1 MTTDVHA
8 PNVQSTRR
16 PDSVPAPIA
25 DPRWQFSVSVVIAA
39 FNEGATIGG
48 VVERTRAA
56 CPEAEVI
63 VVDDASTDATAA
75 QAEAAGARVIRRPYN
90 LGQGAGIKTGVRAAA
105 GDVVVLL
112 DGDGQHD
119 PNDIS
124 RLLELIGP
132 YDLVIGERD
141 RAGQQ
146 NVVRWVGNSA
156 LNRLGS
162 YLVGIPM
169 RDLTSGFRAM
179 RRHVMLD
186 VLHLLPNQY
195 SWSTTSALAFAKAGF
210 HVRFEPIIVRRRETG
225 QSSQKLMRN
234 GIRFLLIILRVST
247 LFSPLRIFFPMFVLL
262 EALALV
268 GYVWSVAAGAPKLHL
283 PPSTVM
289 FFLGGLVLFFF
300 GLISEQIAHL
310 RFRSPESWLTVGPAR
325 R

>member
-1 MTTDVHA
+1 MPTDSQAPTVH
-8 PNVQSTRR
+8 
-16 PDSVPAPIA
+16 SVPRTDREPAAIA
-25 DPRWQFSVSVVIAA
+25 ARAWPFSVTIVIAA
-39 FNEGATIGG
+39 FNEGTTIGG
-48 VVERTRAA
+48 VVGRTREV
-56 CPEAEVI
+56 CPDAEI
-63 VVDDASTDATAA
+63 LVVDDASSDDTAA
-75 QAEAAGARVIRRPYN
+75 RAEAAGARVIRRPYN
-90 LGQGAGIKTGVRAAA
+90 LGQGAGIKTGVRAAT
-105 GDVVVLL
+105 GDVIVLL

-119 PNDIS
+119 PADIP
-124 RLLELIGP
+124 RLLEPIGA

-146 NVVRWVGNSA
+146 NAVRWLGNSA

-225 QSSQKLMRN
+225 KSSQKLMRN
-234 GIRFLLIILRVST
+234 GIRFLLIMLRVST
-247 LFSPLRIFFPMFVLL
+247 LFSPLRIFFPMFVVL
-262 EALALV
+262 EGLAVV
-268 GYVWSVAAGAPKLHL
+268 GYLWSVAAGAPKLHL

-289 FFLGGLVLFFF
+289 FFLGGLLVFAF

-310 RFRSPESWLTVGPAR
+310 RFRSPESWLTVGPSR

>member
-25 DPRWQFSVSVVIAA
+25 DRRWQFSVSVVIAA
-39 FNEGATIGG
+39 FNEGATIGA

-105 GDVVVLL
+105 GDVIVLL

-119 PNDIS
+119 PADIS

-262 EALALV
+262 ETLALV